1 MILDKHVQVCNPFS
15 HLQDTV
21 EHCQAGR
28 LRFFQKAWLNITS
41 DQWILE
47 SIQGVKIE
55 FVTKPV
61 QLNPPSELKVSS
73 SEGSI
78 VNTEINKLLQ
88 KGVIEPCYPEAE
100 QFISKIF
107 LRPKKDGTFRVILNL
122 KELNKF
128 VVYHHFKM
136 DSIHTALHLM
146 KKGCFMAS
154 IDLQDAYYTIP
165 VFPEHRR
172 YLKFSWQGK
181 MYQYTCLPNGLAS
194 APRIFTKIMKPVYSV
209 LRCKGHISFGYI
221 DDSYLQDDTFDG
233 CRANVTDTTSMFE
246 GLGFIPHPTKSV
258 THPVQELV
266 LLGFLLNSKE
276 MTISLTTERA
286 NKLIAACNN
295 LLTSKSVSIQE
306 VAHVVG
312 LMVASFPAVTFAP
325 LFYRAL
331 ERDKT
336 QALKLSQGDFS
347 ACMTL
352 SEDALTDLHW
362 WVDNINKISKPIH
375 NNPPDILIQSDAS
388 KLGWGAYYEGQ
399 HAGGPWSETEAAAH
413 INVLE
418 TTAAFLALQS
428 FCSAIV
434 NKHVRLELDNTTAVA
449 YVNNMGGNQ
458 SSECNTI
465 VRHMWLW
472 CIQKNIWLS
481 ATHIPGAT
489 NTEADRM
496 SRQLHEHT
504 EWALNDQV
512 FDRIC
517 DQIFKPD
524 IDLFASRLNNK
535 LERYVSWKPDPGAI
549 AIDAFSINW
558 ATERFY
564 AFPPFSLLTKVL
576 QKVGEDVAEGILI
589 MPMWSTQPW
598 YSVAMQ
604 MLIDHP
610 RILPQM
616 HQLLYLKHKVD
627 KVHPLQQKLKLLA
640 CHLSGDHSRVK
651 AFQNKLPTS
660 SLNHGERGP
669 SSSTKHTS
677 TSGQFSVVKGKFIHF
692 LPL

>member
-1 MILDKHVQVCNPFS
+1 MIFDKHVQVCNPFS

-61 QLNPPSELKVSS
+61 QLNPPSELKVRS

-165 VFPEHRR
+165 VCPEHRR

-246 GLGFIPHPTKSV
+246 GLGFIPHPTESV
-258 THPVQELV
+258 TNPVQELV

-286 NKLIAACNN
+286 NKLKGACNI

-306 VAHVVG
+306 VAHV
-312 LMVASFPAVTFAP
+312 
-325 LFYRAL
+325 
-331 ERDKT
+331 
-336 QALKLSQGDFS
+336 
-347 ACMTL
+347 C
-352 SEDALTDLHW
+352 
-362 WVDNINKISKPIH
+362 
-375 NNPPDILIQSDAS
+375 
-388 KLGWGAYYEGQ
+388 
-399 HAGGPWSETEAAAH
+399 
-413 INVLE
+413 NVLSLYF
-418 TTAAFLALQS
+418 TTCQN
-428 FCSAIV
+428 I
-434 NKHVRLELDNTTAVA
+434 TTI
-449 YVNNMGGNQ
+449 
-458 SSECNTI
+458 E
-465 VRHMWLW
+465 
-472 CIQKNIWLS
+472 
-481 ATHIPGAT
+481 
-489 NTEADRM
+489 
-496 SRQLHEHT
+496 
-504 EWALNDQV
+504 
-512 FDRIC
+512 
-517 DQIFKPD
+517 
-524 IDLFASRLNNK
+524 
-535 LERYVSWKPDPGAI
+535 
-549 AIDAFSINW
+549 
-558 ATERFY
+558 
-564 AFPPFSLLTKVL
+564 
-576 QKVGEDVAEGILI
+576 
-589 MPMWSTQPW
+589 
-598 YSVAMQ
+598 
-604 MLIDHP
+604 
-610 RILPQM
+610 
-616 HQLLYLKHKVD
+616 
-627 KVHPLQQKLKLLA
+627 
-640 CHLSGDHSRVK
+640 
-651 AFQNKLPTS
+651 
-660 SLNHGERGP
+660 
-669 SSSTKHTS
+669 
-677 TSGQFSVVKGKFIHF
+677 
-692 LPL
+692 